1 MGVRAAVVVC
11 VTSFLLGSLFTHWI
25 ADSLTLWKSP
35 TNDQNLWTAATY
47 YSIIANGP
55 AQIQYA
61 VAAVVLLG
69 ATTILWSLRDG
80 RAGNLMFDGGSIC
93 KSPSHFIHDEFSI
106 PSPVLFCTTIWMYS
120 YSALPTIFTVFKDLP
135 PHPKT
140 DAVPQELQSAIFDLA
155 SNNLVCSV
163 ALTGVLGLQAGRFW
177 AESADDDDEIESLKA
192 TPAPSRAKTPQ
203 TE

>member
-11 VTSFLLGSLFTHWI
+11 VTSFLLRSLFTHWI
-25 ADSLTLWKSP
+25 ADSLMLWKSL

-61 VAAVVLLG
+61 VATVALLG

-80 RAGNLMFDGGSIC
+80 RAGNLMFDGGNI
-93 KSPSHFIHDEFSI
+93 F
-106 PSPVLFCTTIWMYS
+106 LFCTTTWMYS
-120 YSALPTIFTVFKDLP
+120 YSVIPTIFTVFKDLP

-140 DAVPQELQSAIFDLA
+140 DTVPQELQLAFFDLA
-155 SNNLVCSV
+155 SNNLVRSV

-177 AESADDDDEIESLKA
+177 TECADDDDTESLKA